1 SQLLLFDDPDGCDST
16 PCGWHQMW
24 WGRPFGPYAQMLALG
39 PHQSYGDYMAPV
51 VSPTGRRIVYAD
63 APGRL
68 LIADLDPATG
78 GAANTRELVSERV
91 IPDAPTAVAWSPGG
105 GRLVLMEGFRG
116 KGLWIVR
123 ADGSGLRRLSCAC
136 HISVSDGYGVAW
148 SPGARRIAFAGL
160 VGG

>member
-1 SQLLLFDDPDGCDST
+1 
-16 PCGWHQMW
+16 
-24 WGRPFGPYAQMLALG
+24 
-39 PHQSYGDYMAPV
+39 
-51 VSPTGRRIVYAD
+51 SPTGRRIVYAD

-68 LIADLDPATG
+68 LVADLDPSTG
-78 GAANTRELVSERV
+78 VSSNARELVSERV

-160 VGG
+160 VGGRSRIQVVKPDGRGLRTVSAPGPSHDALPAWSPDGRRIAFVRGGG